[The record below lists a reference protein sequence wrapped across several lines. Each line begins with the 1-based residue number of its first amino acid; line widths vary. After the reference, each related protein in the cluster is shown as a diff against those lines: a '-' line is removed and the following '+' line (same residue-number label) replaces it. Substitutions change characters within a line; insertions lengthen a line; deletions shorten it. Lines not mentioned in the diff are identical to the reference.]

1 MILYHIS
8 KFQRNYVPLSL
19 RLGNILC
26 IEKSSEDQLNA
37 PQIEKASS
45 TLRDGIV
52 LVDYNE
58 RRAPSTKSFVANFD
72 LSALLQV
79 IKEIILIKRQSS
91 LQREWEQGNE
101 MSLLF

>member
-1 MILYHIS
+1 MILYHKF
-8 KFQRNYVPLSL
+8 KFQRNYVPLSS

-45 TLRDGIV
+45 TGRDGIV

-79 IKEIILIKRQSS
+79 IKAIFLIKRQFS
-91 LQREWEQGNE
+91 LQREWEQGDE

>member
-1 MILYHIS
+1 MYIYYT
-8 KFQRNYVPLSL
+8 FQRNYVPLSL

-37 PQIEKASS
+37 PHIEKASS
-45 TLRDGIV
+45 TVRDGIV

-79 IKEIILIKRQSS
+79 IKEIFLIKRQFS
-91 LQREWEQGNE
+91 LQKEWEQGDE

>member
-1 MILYHIS
+1 MSLYPQDLAIFCVL
-8 KFQRNYVPLSL
+8 KKAPR
-19 RLGNILC
+19 I
-26 IEKSSEDQLNA
+26 QLNA
-37 PQIEKASS
+37 TQIEKASL
-45 TLRDGIV
+45 TVRDGSV
-52 LVDYNE
+52 LVDFNE

-79 IKEIILIKRQSS
+79 IKEIILIKRQFS